1 MDLYVMYESPY
12 CRSVIMTAKLLNL
25 DLNIINYNLSRGEH
39 LNEDFKKV
47 RKFGCLETY
56 IEILFVSHSS
66 CRSIHGDAYLL
77 WLTMALLFGKGLKKF
92 KLLLNHQ

>member
-56 IEILFVSHSS
+56 IEIFIVCLSF
-66 CRSIHGDAYLL
+66 L
-77 WLTMALLFGKGLKKF
+77 M
-92 KLLLNHQ
+92 